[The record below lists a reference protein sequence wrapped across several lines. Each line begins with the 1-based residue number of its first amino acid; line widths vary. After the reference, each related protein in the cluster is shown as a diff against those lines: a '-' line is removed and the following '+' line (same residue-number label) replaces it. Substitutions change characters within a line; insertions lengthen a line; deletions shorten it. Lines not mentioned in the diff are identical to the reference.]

1 LARKFDTGYDTLH
14 QQDFPMTAET
24 TLKQLEQEVSQCQ
37 ACGLASGRTR
47 SVPGS
52 GPLTARVMFIGEG
65 PGFNEDKQGLPFVG
79 QAGKL
84 LDQLL
89 AKIALHRTD
98 VYITNV
104 VKCRPPNNRDP
115 LPEELAACGNYLD
128 RQLWLIRPE
137 LIVTLGRFSMARW
150 FANEKISII
159 HGNPKRFDKTVV
171 MPLFHPAAAL
181 RNPQWMKLLE
191 EDFAKIPR
199 ILAKLDTEKA
209 QATPPPATPSLPSG
223 EQLTLF

>member
-1 LARKFDTGYDTLH
+1 
-14 QQDFPMTAET
+14 M
-24 TLKQLEQEVSQCQ
+24 
-37 ACGLASGRTR
+37 
-47 SVPGS
+47 
-52 GPLTARVMFIGEG
+52 
-65 PGFNEDKQGLPFVG
+65 
-79 QAGKL
+79 
-84 LDQLL
+84 L
-89 AKIALHRTD
+89 AKITLNRTD

-128 RQLWLIRPE
+128 RQLLLIRPE

-159 HGNPKRFDKTVV
+159 HGKPKRFDKTVV

-181 RNPQWMKLLE
+181 RNPQWLKLLE
-191 EDFAKIPR
+191 EDFLKIPRILAKYFLKIPR
-199 ILAKLDTEKA
+199 ILAKLDAEKA
-209 QATPPPATPSLPSG
+209 QATPSPATPSPTSG

>member
-1 LARKFDTGYDTLH
+1 
-14 QQDFPMTAET
+14 MTAET
-24 TLKQLEQEVSQCQ
+24 TLKQLEHEVSQCQ

-84 LDQLL
+84 LEQML
-89 AKIALHRTD
+89 AKITLNRTD

-128 RQLWLIRPE
+128 RQLLLIRPE

-159 HGNPKRFDKTVV
+159 HGKPKRFDKTVV

-181 RNPQWMKLLE
+181 RNPQWLKLLE
-191 EDFAKIPR
+191 EDFLKIPR
-199 ILAKLDTEKA
+199 ILAKLDAEKA
-209 QATPPPATPSLPSG
+209 QATPSPATPSPTSG